1 MARVRKETTVTDIPD
16 QNVVYTTQD
25 EVHPYSTLF
34 QILNLI
40 LGFISGVLLLRFILL
55 MTGANPAA
63 GFVQLIYQVSSI
75 FMAPFRF
82 IFPSTAAGGSVFD
95 WSILVAIAGYY
106 LLFYLLKQLV
116 IVLYTADT
124 AN

>member
-63 GFVQLIYQVSSI
+63 GFVQLIYQVSVSLWRLSASYSQHSRRRLSI
-75 FMAPFRF
+75 
-82 IFPSTAAGGSVFD
+82 
-95 WSILVAIAGYY
+95 
-106 LLFYLLKQLV
+106 
-116 IVLYTADT
+116 
-124 AN
+124 

>member
-1 MARVRKETTVTDIPD
+1 M
-16 QNVVYTTQD
+16 
-25 EVHPYSTLF
+25 F

-40 LGFISGVLLLRFILL
+40 FGIYLWRALAALYTAYDRRQSSRRLCAVDISGFQYLY
-55 MTGANPAA
+55 GA
-63 GFVQLIYQVSSI
+63 
-75 FMAPFRF
+75 FRF
-82 IFPSTAAGGSVFD
+82 IFPTAAGGSVFD

-124 AN
+124 ANQLAATGIYSVIQGTIAYLLA